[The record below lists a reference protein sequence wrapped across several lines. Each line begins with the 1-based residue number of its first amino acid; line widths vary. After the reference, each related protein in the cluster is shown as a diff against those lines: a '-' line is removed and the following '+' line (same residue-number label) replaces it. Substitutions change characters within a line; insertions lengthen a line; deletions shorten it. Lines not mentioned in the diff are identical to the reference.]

1 MALLGSAVS
10 SEVGLRLL
18 LSPLGTNVVIRTACC
33 TVGIALPVYNTFKA
47 IEKKDPAQQKKWLVY
62 WAAFGTFSLG
72 EIFADRIL
80 SWCPMYYHLKFAF
93 LVWLQLPSV
102 DGAKIL
108 YERHIR
114 PFLLRHQARLDQV
127 ADGTYSELAK
137 FANSHQGE
145 IQFARSAVTK
155 ILASANQM
163 IWGILHPTSP
173 IEGQKAIGDTPAAP
187 ASSTENHDSASPI
200 EGQKA
205 VGGTP
210 AAPASSTENH
220 DSAE

>member
-1 MALLGSAVS
+1 MALLGSAIS
-10 SEVGLRLL
+10 GEVGLRLL

-47 IEKKDPAQQKKWLVY
+47 IEKKDPVQQKKWLVY
-62 WAAFGTFSLG
+62 WAAFGTFSLV
-72 EIFADRIL
+72 EIFSDRIL
-80 SWCPMYYHLKFAF
+80 SWCPMYYHIKFAF

-114 PFLLRHQARLDQV
+114 PFLLRHQARLDKV
-127 ADGTYSELAK
+127 ADGTYRELAK

-145 IQFARSAVTK
+145 IQFARSVVMK

-173 IEGQKAIGDTPAAP
+173 IQGQKAVGGSPAAPASATENGHKAVGDTPAAP
-187 ASSTENHDSASPI
+187 ASSTENHDSAESR
-200 EGQKA
+200 G
-205 VGGTP
+205 
-210 AAPASSTENH
+210 
-220 DSAE
+220 